1 MLAPARRS
9 QQAIAVALVLLMVA
23 SRGHHLAS
31 LAHLP
36 GSSWAVFFLAGAYLR
51 PRWALPALLG
61 LAFALDYVAIAWQG
75 VIDFCVSAAYVALI
89 PAYAALWGAGR
100 LYATRHS
107 DTLRALPW
115 LALCALG
122 GVLICE
128 LISSGSFYF
137 FSGRFAE
144 PTPTVFAERLAT
156 YLPGDLS
163 NTAFW
168 IVMATGIHACFAML
182 AYSAPRGQRT

>member
-1 MLAPARRS
+1 MLAPARRP
-9 QQAIAVALVLLMVA
+9 QLAIATALVLLMTA

-36 GSSWAVFFLAGAYLR
+36 GASWAVFFLAGAYLR

-61 LAFALDYVAIAWQG
+61 LAFSLDYVAIAWQG
-75 VIDFCVSAAYVALI
+75 VSDFCVSAAYVALI

-100 LYATRHS
+100 LYAARHS
-107 DTLRALPW
+107 DTVRTLPW
-115 LALCALG
+115 LALCAFG
-122 GVLICE
+122 GVVVCE

-144 PTPTVFAERLAT
+144 PTLAVFAERLAT
-156 YLPGDLS
+156 YLPGDLG
-163 NTAFW
+163 NAAFW
-168 IVMATGIHACFAML
+168 IVMATGVHTCFAML
-182 AYSAPRGQRT
+182 AHTAPRGQRT